1 MAKAQGLTKLTAVCV
16 CASSVHI
23 TGTLVFRNCK
33 KKKQTNL
40 QLLHNVGLLIHEMY
54 KLLGLTGEVIEFYK
68 SNTRLQ
74 SWNLTMVDVKGG
86 LY

>member
-33 KKKQTNL
+33 KKKKDL

-54 KLLGLTGEVIEFYK
+54 KLRGLTGEVIELYK
-68 SNTRLQ
+68 
-74 SWNLTMVDVKGG
+74 
-86 LY
+86 